1 MSQQIEQALESYGEV
16 RDRVS
21 EQLFH
26 ATYGSPLLQAV
37 VGLKAND
44 ESPRRRPGTD
54 AAYSAA
60 VSQRIA
66 ELKARIN
73 EGGAREAAIRALLYI
88 RLAEGAADERGFA
101 FLRRL
106 RDEHG
111 GGLTLMEFKQLVRD
125 QFLMLLLDEDRA
137 VDAIPAMLST
147 DSEHVAQARRDLRG
161 LIEAVGL
168 KTDAGK
174 ARLAEI
180 EAMFA
185 AIRGAP
191 ASDIDR
197 LGEAVSAGLH
207 AGSSRRARNSKK
219 TVA

>member
-1 MSQQIEQALESYGEV
+1 M
-16 RDRVS
+16 
-21 EQLFH
+21 
-26 ATYGSPLLQAV
+26 

-54 AAYSAA
+54 AAHVAA
-60 VSQRIA
+60 VSRRIA

-73 EGGAREAAIRALLYI
+73 EGGAREAAIRALLYV
-88 RLAEGAADERGFA
+88 RLAEGAADERGLA
-101 FLRRL
+101 FLRRV
-106 RDEHG
+106 RAEHG
-111 GGLTLMEFKQLVRD
+111 GGLTLVEFKQLVRD

-147 DSEHVAQARRDLRG
+147 DRERVARMRRDFRG

-168 KTDAGK
+168 KTDLGK

-185 AIRGAP
+185 AIGSAP

-197 LGEAVSAGLH
+197 LGEAVSAGLP
-207 AGSSRRARNSKK
+207 AGSSRRIRNSKK
-219 TVA
+219 TAA